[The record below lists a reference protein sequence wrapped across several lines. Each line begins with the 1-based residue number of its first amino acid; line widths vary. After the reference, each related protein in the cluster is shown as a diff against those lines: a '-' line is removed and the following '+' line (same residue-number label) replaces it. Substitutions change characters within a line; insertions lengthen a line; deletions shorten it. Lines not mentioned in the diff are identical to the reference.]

1 MTDAVHHKYQ
11 IPDELWEKI
20 KTLIPPP
27 KPKKKP
33 GRPRMDDRKAMDA
46 IFYIL
51 RTGCQ
56 WNALPHS
63 LGASI
68 TVHDRFQEWREAG
81 LFEQMWKEGLME
93 YEIEKKIDLEWQSM
107 DGAMTKAP
115 LGGEAT
121 GPNPTDRGKSGTKR
135 SLMTDGNGIPLSI
148 TVDGA
153 NRHDKKL
160 VKETLEAIVIER
172 PSLGEVKQNICMD
185 KGYDYDD
192 IRELV
197 KMYGYTAH
205 IRSRGEEITE
215 KQDIPGFKARRWVV
229 ERSHSWL
236 NRFRRLLI
244 RWEKK
249 AENYI
254 AMLHFACAWITFRS
268 AGLFE

>member
-1 MTDAVHHKYQ
+1 MRDAVGNKYQ
-11 IPDELWEKI
+11 IPDEVWEKI
-20 KTLIPPP
+20 KPLIPPS
-27 KPKKKP
+27 KSKKKN
-33 GRPRMDDRKAMDA
+33 GRPRMDDRKALNA

-56 WNALPHS
+56 WNALPRS
-63 LGASI
+63 LGASS

-81 LFEQMWKEGLME
+81 LFEQMWKAGLMV
-93 YEIEKKIDLEWQSM
+93 YGIKKEINWDWQSM
-107 DGAMTKAP
+107 DGAITKAP
-115 LGGEAT
+115 LGGEGT

-135 SLMTDGNGIPLSI
+135 SLLTDGNGIPLAI

-160 VKETLEAIVIER
+160 VEGTLEAIVIER
-172 PSLGEVKQNICMD
+172 PPPDEVKQNICMD
-185 KGYDYDD
+185 KGYDYTD

-197 KMYGYTAH
+197 EAYGYTAH

-215 KQDIPGFKARRWVV
+215 KQNIPGFRARRWVV

-244 RWEKK
+244 RWEKNGK
-249 AENYI
+249 
-254 AMLHFACAWITFRS
+254 ITLLCFISPVR
-268 AGLFE
+268 G